1 MRERK
6 RAEVSWGGE
15 GGIRGEILR
24 TTLVYKIGGE
34 EGGGEGEMVR
44 GL

>member
-15 GGIRGEILR
+15 GGLEERSFEPHWYIRL
-24 TTLVYKIGGE
+24 
-34 EGGGEGEMVR
+34 EGRRAAGKGKW
-44 GL
+44 